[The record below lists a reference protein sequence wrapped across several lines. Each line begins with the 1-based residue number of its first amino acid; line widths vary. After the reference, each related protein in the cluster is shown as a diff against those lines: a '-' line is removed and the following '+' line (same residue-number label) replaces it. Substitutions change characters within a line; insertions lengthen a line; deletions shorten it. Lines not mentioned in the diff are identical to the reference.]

1 MLFYSVVADYEDS
14 SSFKQSLMNFNFNHT
29 GAIENIPVVNLTMK
43 GKDICIL
50 LNRRLKCS

>member
-14 SSFKQSLMNFNFNHT
+14 SSFKQSLMNFNFNQT
-29 GAIENIPVVNLTMK
+29 RAIENIPVVNLTMK
-43 GKDICIL
+43 GKDICDL